1 MIKNTSSQPL
11 TLNIPDSLYQQLK
24 QRAEQSERSIED
36 ETLDVL
42 AGVVPCSAQLPDD
55 LAGDIDALNSLDDAA
70 LWDIARSR
78 LAAEVSE
85 EMEALHMK
93 QQREGLSDNEQQQ
106 PAELRR
112 QYERHLLKRA
122 QAIALLKQRNHDVSH
137 LVTASSGRHSA
148 SCGLTVGPAHGITT
162 PRSGGQPSWLPPIR
176 SPL

>member
-1 MIKNTSSQPL
+1 MSSQSV

-42 AGVVPCSAQLPDD
+42 AGVVPSSAQLPDD

-78 LAAEVSE
+78 LTAEVSQE
-85 EMEALHMK
+85 LEALHLK
-93 QQREGLSDNEQQQ
+93 QQREGLSDSEQQQ
-106 PAELRR
+106 LADLRE

-137 LVTASSGRHSA
+137 LMSS
-148 SCGLTVGPAHGITT
+148 
-162 PRSGGQPSWLPPIR
+162 
-176 SPL
+176 

>member
-1 MIKNTSSQPL
+1 MSNQPL
-11 TLNIPDSLYQQLK
+11 TLNIPDVMYQQLK

-42 AGVVPCSAQLPDD
+42 AGVVPSSAQLPDD
-55 LAGDIDALNSLDDAA
+55 LAADIDAVNSLDDAN

-85 EMEALHMK
+85 ELEALHLK
-93 QQREGLSDNEQQQ
+93 QQREGLLDNEQQQ
-106 PAELRR
+106 LAGLRR

-137 LVTASSGRHSA
+137 LISS
-148 SCGLTVGPAHGITT
+148 
-162 PRSGGQPSWLPPIR
+162 
-176 SPL
+176 